1 MPEHGGRIAQAALQ
15 YGIAASD
22 WLDLSTGINPRGY
35 PVPAIPA
42 AAWQRLPEDE
52 DDLAAVACAY
62 YGVQDCARLLPI
74 AGTQA
79 AIQALPR
86 VLGGG
91 RPLRIAVA
99 GLTYNEYAHAWRR
112 GGHAVSEHAAA
123 DLLMAAAAQADV
135 VVVCQPNN
143 PTGYAFP
150 TADLLRMRDTL
161 AARQGWLL
169 IDEAYRDADPS
180 ASVIPALKKSGWQHV
195 IVLRSVG
202 KFFGLA
208 GARVGFALAEAA
220 VVEKLRDE
228 LGPWPIAGPAR
239 YVATRALR
247 DTSWQEATRVFL
259 AGMSGR
265 LDELLSRTLGVQT
278 GGTSLFRWFEHAHA
292 EALHEH
298 LARAAILIRKF
309 AAPAAGSLPSLR
321 IGLPADD
328 TQLARLARALESF
341 R

>member
-1 MPEHGGRIAQAALQ
+1 MPEHGGRIARAALQ

-22 WLDLSTGINPRGY
+22 WMDLSTGINPRGY
-35 PVPAIPA
+35 PVPTIPA

-52 DDLAAVACAY
+52 DDLAAVACAH
-62 YGVQDCARLLPI
+62 YGVRDRAHLLPI

-86 VLGGG
+86 VLGGET
-91 RPLRIAVA
+91 PLRIAVA

-112 GGHAVSEHAAA
+112 SGHAVSEHAGA
-123 DLLMAAAAQADV
+123 DLLMAAAQADV

-150 TADLLRMRDTL
+150 TAGLLRMRDTL
-161 AARQGWLL
+161 AAHQGWLL

-180 ASVIPALKKSGWQHV
+180 AGVIAALEQSGWQHV

-220 VVEKLRDE
+220 VVEKLRGE

-239 YVATRALR
+239 YVAMRALR
-247 DTSWQEATRVFL
+247 DTSWQEAARAFL
-259 AGMSGR
+259 DGMSGR
-265 LDELLSRTLGVQT
+265 LDLVLGRTLSVEPQ
-278 GGTSLFRWFEHAHA
+278 GTQLFRWFEHARA
-292 EALHEH
+292 EALYEH

-309 AAPAAGSLPSLR
+309 TAPATGSLPSLR

>member
-15 YGIAASD
+15 YGIAAGD

-52 DDLAAVACAY
+52 DELAAVACGY
-62 YGVQDCARLLPI
+62 YGIQNCARLLPI

-86 VLGGG
+86 VLGGEK
-91 RPLRIAVA
+91 PLRIAVA

-112 GGHAVSEHAAA
+112 GGHVLSEHATA
-123 DLLMAAAAQADV
+123 DLPMAAAHADV

-143 PTGYAFP
+143 PTGHAFL
-150 TADLLRMRDTL
+150 AAELLRMRDTL

-169 IDEAYRDADPS
+169 IDEAYRDADPA
-180 ASVIPALKKSGWQHV
+180 ASVIPALEKSGWQQV

-208 GARVGFALAEAA
+208 GARVGFALAETAM
-220 VVEKLRDE
+220 VDKLRDE

-239 YVATRALR
+239 YAAIQALR

-265 LDELLSRTLGVQT
+265 LDALLSRTLDVQT
-278 GGTSLFRWFEHAHA
+278 GGTSLFRWFEHARA
-292 EALHEH
+292 EALYEH

-309 AAPAAGSLPSLR
+309 AASAPGSLPSLR

>member
-1 MPEHGGRIAQAALQ
+1 MPEHGGRIARAALQ
-15 YGIAASD
+15 YGIVASD

-52 DDLAAVACAY
+52 DELAAVACAY
-62 YGVQDCARLLPI
+62 YGVRDRARLLPI

-86 VLGGG
+86 VLGGEG
-91 RPLRIAVA
+91 PLRIAVA
-99 GLTYNEYAHAWRR
+99 GLTYNEYTHAWRR
-112 GGHAVSEHAAA
+112 GGHAVSEQATA
-123 DLLMAAAAQADV
+123 DLPMAAQADV

-143 PTGYAFP
+143 PTGHAFP
-150 TADLLRMRDTL
+150 AAELLRMRDAL

-180 ASVIPALKKSGWQHV
+180 ASVIPALEQSGWQHV

-220 VVEKLRDE
+220 VVEQLRDE

-247 DTSWQEATRVFL
+247 DASWQEATRVFL

-265 LDELLSRTLGVQT
+265 LDELLARALGVET
-278 GGTSLFRWFEHAHA
+278 GGTSLFRWFEHARA
-292 EALHEH
+292 EALYEH

-309 AAPAAGSLPSLR
+309 AVPAAGSLPSLR